1 MNASAHTYQNPTP
14 GSSSSAT
21 PSLALLQR
29 KCACGSPAK
38 GLASE
43 CDECRKKKLQR
54 KPLRIGPPGDRF
66 EQEADRLADA
76 VVAGHGALARPASS
90 AAMGL
95 QRDGP
100 GIEKSDQEKQTE
112 ALKKLGEALLETPAG
127 KQILERIKEDKLV
140 SGGTAFASTL
150 PGKLIAGTA
159 ASGAVAALAAT
170 HKPLPAQIPEIQFD
184 WIKPGLAP
192 GLSFR
197 ITWEGPVDHPS
208 SALISFKYTEQAPSR
223 SQRDSPAPSAS
234 DRMRAETARLA
245 AADARFRAG
254 LRYPPGSPEDLR
266 QKAEQAALQGA
277 LRRFAPGPDLAAIAR
292 PPPAS
297 GPRLTLPQP
306 DFGYRARQPS
316 IGDALRLTSPAELP
330 GQADKKRDEPTLQR
344 KPASQG
350 TSTTAAPPLVHETLA
365 SAGQPLDAGT
375 RAFMASRLGHDFSRV
390 RIHADSRA
398 AASARAV
405 DAQAYTVG
413 EHIAFENGMY
423 SPHTARGRHLLA
435 HELVHTLQ
443 QGQAGDLVQ
452 RKGEPEAPATDAPA
466 GDPVTAIVIDP
477 GSGRTRFF
485 RGGGETIDGQV
496 VFKASTLPVGE
507 YRLERAKDSSPG
519 HIWDIWNADG
529 TMFRGGLQFTVVLEG
544 TDPNHL
550 PDPNSLPYAPSVQ
563 LRVARGVLPTLVD
576 IDKLI
581 AAIKAQVEK
590 RLVNDA
596 EELAI
601 IRLLASVPAEQAE
614 AVVKRLREERVGEIG
629 LLERMDKDIDGANNI
644 ALHEAL
650 SRLKLQGGGPQSA
663 AALAD
668 APTLA
673 WHDVMGFFEQKAVF
687 SVTRTARGTVLI
699 RYLGAISSGLYANPE
714 YAEIAGMDRKARL
727 DIMTGGIEVRADQP
741 IIVRDYDADRTV
753 VLTAEDLIAYQHAGV
768 RKFLADIG
776 MIASLATP
784 AGAET
789 VGARVL
795 AYGTQILTVATLI
808 VDENKLNIRKWFPN
822 WGPAIID
829 TSEKIKIVI
838 AVVGIAQLVRG
849 GWKLVDNLRKLRSA
863 RKAMDS
869 AAIVG
874 SADEL
879 ADAEQQAAQ
888 LESRAD
894 DLIRQADLARKEM
907 GLVDDAADTS
917 KLIDHKKPI
926 NDRTLD
932 AEIDDSF
939 KKTFN
944 TTPETGTKISA
955 SQGIVPAAPEIAAGF
970 NQAQVQNFRRLLGK
984 SFSHP
989 DIQILDQLWN
999 KAARPGDRAILEL
1012 SNSRY
1017 LFDLHRNRFWTLVR
1031 ENDAASA
1038 IFKNAGCEFSGGAP
1052 YFTLN
1057 GRKILITIDHII
1069 ERQTKPELALTASN
1083 LRIVFWRENTVVLR
1097 LLNKLDPF
1105 Q

>member
-14 GSSSSAT
+14 DSSSSAT

-100 GIEKSDQEKQTE
+100 GTEKSDQEKQTE
-112 ALKKLGEALLETPAG
+112 ALKKLGEAFLETPAG

-140 SGGTAFASTL
+140 SGGAAFASTL

-306 DFGYRARQPS
+306 DFGYRPRQPS

-330 GQADKKRDEPTLQR
+330 GQADKKRDEPILQR

-375 RAFMASRLGHDFSRV
+375 RAFMALRLGHDFSRV

-413 EHIAFENGMY
+413 EHIAFDNGMY

-485 RGGGETIDGQV
+485 LDGGETIDGLV
-496 VFKASTLPVGE
+496 VFQASTFPVGE
-507 YRLERAKDSSPG
+507 YRLERAKNSSPG

-529 TMFRGGLQFTVVLEG
+529 TMFRGGVQFTVVLEG
-544 TDPNHL
+544 TNPNHL
-550 PDPNSLPYAPSVQ
+550 PAPNSLPYAPSVQ

-590 RLVNDA
+590 RLVLNA

-614 AVVKRLREERVGEIG
+614 AFVKRLREERVGEIG
-629 LLERMDKDIDGANNI
+629 LLERMDKDIDGENNI

-650 SRLKLQGGGPQSA
+650 SRLKLQGGGRQSA

-673 WHDVMGFFEQKAVF
+673 WHDVMGFFQQKAVF

-727 DIMTGGIEVRADQP
+727 DIMTGRGIEVRVDQP
-741 IIVRDYDADRTV
+741 INVRDYDADRTV

-808 VDENKLNIRKWFPN
+808 VDENKLNIRRWFPN

-838 AVVGIAQLVRG
+838 AGVGIAQLVRG

-863 RKAMDS
+863 RAAMDS

-879 ADAEQQAAQ
+879 ARAE
-888 LESRAD
+888 
-894 DLIRQADLARKEM
+894 RQADLARKEM

-917 KLIDHKKPI
+917 KLIDHKNPI

-989 DIQILDQLWN
+989 NIQILEQLWN

-1057 GRKILITIDHII
+1057 GRKILITIDHLI